1 MQALQVSQSSYTGKQ
16 LGRTREDV
24 RIYLKTSCRIEDDPC
39 CISFCIKEMRCRFC
53 LGVAVQVSFGTCISI
68 GGVSFCTDKGV
79 ILGLRE
85 ALRANFFLP
94 PSLAAGSCREVNL
107 GECKESQKV
116 LHFGMVLAGIQV
128 VECNGRETEGRT
140 GTVGL
145 RAYAAKSQQDRR
157 ARRRTHICRQNR
169 IAWSWC

>member
-94 PSLAAGSCREVNL
+94 PSLAAGSCREVKSTL
-107 GECKESQKV
+107 GS
-116 LHFGMVLAGIQV
+116 
-128 VECNGRETEGRT
+128 
-140 GTVGL
+140 
-145 RAYAAKSQQDRR
+145 
-157 ARRRTHICRQNR
+157 ARSRKKFCIS
-169 IAWSWC
+169 AWSWPAFRWLNAMEERQKDVLEL